1 MITAMRR
8 GDQPAAELA
17 LTKYLASVPLE
28 VLPGATAQLGFVALA
43 LRELALKLAQAAVE
57 DPA

>member
-17 LTKYLASVPLE
+17 LIKYLASVPLE
-28 VLPGATAQLGFVALA
+28 VLPGTTAQLGFVALA
-43 LRELALKLAQAAVE
+43 LCDLALKLAQAAVE